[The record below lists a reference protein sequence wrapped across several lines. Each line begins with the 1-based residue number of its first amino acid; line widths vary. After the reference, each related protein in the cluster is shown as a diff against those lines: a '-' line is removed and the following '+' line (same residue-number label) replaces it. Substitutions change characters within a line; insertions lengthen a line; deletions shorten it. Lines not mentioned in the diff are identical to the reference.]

1 MGQSRA
7 VLTGGAG
14 YLGNRLRERLLEH
27 GYEGLCVD
35 NFSTGTP
42 PTSHTCSITPA
53 SGCCACDVTDYLPVS
68 DPVAAVQHF
77 ASP

>member
-1 MGQSRA
+1 MGQSGA

-42 PTSHTCSITPA
+42 PNVAHLLDHPGFRLLRLRRHRLPA
-53 SGCCACDVTDYLPVS
+53 RV
-68 DPVAAVQHF
+68 
-77 ASP
+77 